1 MLTRQLIKNCITT
14 VGKITTY
21 FMFFEIIQ
29 DEYDEECYFNAVSL
43 TEDEIKELEPIRVIS
58 KRAVRLFF
66 KTQYKINDMG
76 KYKNE
81 KDIINFYFPTIMY
94 QNKYTKQYFYVFS
107 SCQNFLE
114 NKKLIKG
121 MPSIKIN
128 FKKFNE

>member
-29 DEYDEECYFNAVSL
+29 DGRLLYYFNAVSL

-128 FKKFNE
+128 FKEFNE